1 MQADR
6 PIGCLVSGGL
16 DSSLVAA
23 IANTFLPRG
32 SLMTF
37 SIGFTEGSSDLE
49 YADKV
54 AEYLG
59 TKHYK
64 FSVPYKEFIKAIDKV
79 IRVIES
85 YDITTVRASV
95 GNYLVC
101 KYARANTNCKVILN
115 GE

>member
-64 FSVPYKEFIKAIDKV
+64 FSVPYKEFIKDYKIMFLQKIDKNAK
-79 IRVIES
+79 S
-85 YDITTVRASV
+85 
-95 GNYLVC
+95 L
-101 KYARANTNCKVILN
+101 TNF
-115 GE
+115 